1 MKSTDTVRH
10 REEYTTAINYCWAT
24 TYKRESSRCN
34 VIFSIHEML
43 VKIYNNLFLI
53 HITRIMTST
62 YRVNFER
69 EVLEGKDV
77 KKDRMFKL
85 C

>member
-1 MKSTDTVRH
+1 MTRTDTVRH
-10 REEYTTAINYCWAT
+10 REEYTTAINYLLLG
-24 TYKRESSRCN
+24 YYVQVEKYL
-34 VIFSIHEML
+34 IFNIDETL
-43 VKIYNNLFLI
+43 VKIYKTPFLI
-53 HITRIMTST
+53 HIIMTST